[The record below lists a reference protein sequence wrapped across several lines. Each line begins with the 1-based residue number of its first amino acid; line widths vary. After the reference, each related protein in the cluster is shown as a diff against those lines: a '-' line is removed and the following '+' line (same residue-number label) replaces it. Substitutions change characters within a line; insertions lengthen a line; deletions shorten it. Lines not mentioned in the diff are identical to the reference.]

1 MLYST
6 QVWRELDENRARPGG
21 AGNRQASEHF
31 VAYQKVRDENISLSV
46 KQIEEKQKLPPSIF
60 YDLCL
65 LTFWGM
71 LCLIQLE
78 GGGGTVH

>member
-6 QVWRELDENRARPGG
+6 QVWRELDENRARSGR

-46 KQIEEKQKLPPSIF
+46 KILRQRKRAPIPLRV
-60 YDLCL
+60 L
-65 LTFWGM
+65 
-71 LCLIQLE
+71 
-78 GGGGTVH
+78 